1 MIAGTS
7 GTSDRSSA
15 PAATSSGPS
24 TLGLPAGTRPRVL
37 VVDDDE
43 QITAFLKRALAYE
56 GYQVEIAADGPA
68 ALAAARD
75 NPPDLVILDVMLPG
89 LDGVEVV
96 RRLRAGEREVGALPI
111 LMLTA
116 RDEVSA
122 RVAGLDAGA
131 DDYLVKPFALEEL
144 AARLRALLRR
154 REPESQRLLRF
165 ADLIVDTSSREVRR
179 GGREIQ
185 LTTKEYELLVY
196 FMRHPRQVLTREQL
210 LERIWGINFEAETH
224 VLEVY
229 VGYLRNKL
237 EAPGPNGE
245 PGSRLIHTVRGV
257 GYVLRE

>member
-1 MIAGTS
+1 MSTG
-7 GTSDRSSA
+7 SA
-15 PAATSSGPS
+15 NG
-24 TLGLPAGTRPRVL
+24 RPKVL
-37 VVDDDE
+37 VVDDDAN
-43 QITAFLKRALAYE
+43 ITAFLKRALAYE
-56 GYQVEIAADGPA
+56 GYQVETAADGPA

-89 LDGVEVV
+89 LDGVEVL
-96 RRLRAGEREVGALPI
+96 RRLRAGEPETGSLPI

-116 RDEVSA
+116 RDGVSD

-144 AARLRALLRR
+144 TARIRALLRR
-154 REPESQRLLRF
+154 REPETQRFLRF
-165 ADLIVDTSSREVRR
+165 ADLSVDTASREVQR
-179 GGREIQ
+179 GPRAVQ

-210 LERIWGINFEAETH
+210 LERVWGIDFEAETH

-229 VGYLRNKL
+229 VGYLRSKL
-237 EAPGPNGE
+237 ENGPGGQTAP
-245 PGSRLIHTVRGV
+245 RLIHTVRGV